1 LEDDEIGS
9 ARGRKMR
16 PSRQFGTTKSTITAS
31 AMRTRPPAA
40 YRRQRKKGPA
50 KIARPPENAAVT
62 AAFAPQVRSA
72 LGRFLA
78 TSGFGASGPRILK
91 LMRPQTSSPQIAF
104 LTPDLVV
111 EPDL

>member
-1 LEDDEIGS
+1 MKRIRRGVEGCTQPSVWNYEIYHKGVGDEDKTSSGLQAPTE
-9 ARGRKMR
+9 
-16 PSRQFGTTKSTITAS
+16 
-31 AMRTRPPAA
+31 
-40 YRRQRKKGPA
+40 KGPRENREA
-50 KIARPPENAAVT
+50 LENAAVT
-62 AAFAPQVRSA
+62 AAFVPQVRSA